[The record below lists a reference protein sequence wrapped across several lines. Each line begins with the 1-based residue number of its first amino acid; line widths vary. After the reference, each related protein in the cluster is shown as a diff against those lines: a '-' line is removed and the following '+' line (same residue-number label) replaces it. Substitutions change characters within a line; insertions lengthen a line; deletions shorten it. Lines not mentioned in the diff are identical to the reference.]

1 MTDKSEAL
9 NRRYELSFK
18 RQMVAETFV
27 EGVTIA
33 AVARRHELDAKIAAV
48 CPITAP
54 VKVSASRLQ
63 FSADKLS
70 YYIYHIKDI
79 MLYKGY
85 DEAD

>member
-48 CPITAP
+48 CPTVLLLRPSRSPPRGFNLVRISFHIIFIT
-54 VKVSASRLQ
+54 
-63 FSADKLS
+63 
-70 YYIYHIKDI
+70 
-79 MLYKGY
+79 
-85 DEAD
+85 